1 MTYSV
6 IILMNRAVAVKSAFG
21 QMEKRG
27 GIMAHFDVDFHDKN
41 SERYMLS
48 GRIGR
53 IADDLYRKFLIVDS
67 VDTGDFM
74 FRDGQ
79 YAFSQKDEGE
89 WVPFKANKDYWGYR
103 ECYCWFKQT
112 VKIPEKFKGE
122 HVIYKLFPFCRE
134 WETTNPQFIIYIN
147 GELVQGGD
155 SNHQYVTVTPCAEG
169 GEELEIYINAYSDDW
184 EWRGE
189 MQLGA
194 RLQVFDDVAQ
204 SVYFDI
210 LTPLKVAKYKDEDSD
225 ARINILKELNSAC
238 NILNIDTDDREE
250 FRRSAIAAS
259 EYLDKN
265 LYGKFEE
272 ATAWCVGHTHIDVAW
287 LWRLRQTREKACR
300 SFATVLKLMEEY
312 PEYKFMSSQAQLYD
326 YVKRDYPELFEEIK
340 KRVKE
345 GRWEAEGGMWVEADT
360 NISSG
365 EALVRQF
372 MFGKRFF
379 RDEFGVDNKIMW
391 LPDVFGYSAAIPQLI
406 KKCGMDYFMTTK
418 ISWNEYN
425 KFPYDTFMWRG
436 IDGTEVLSHFPP
448 STQANHD
455 EHRDWQ
461 TTYNAKLRPVYVL
474 GGYQRY
480 SQKDLSKD
488 YLMTYGFGDGGGG
501 PTAEML
507 EYGRRMAKGINGCPV
522 VKQSHSYDFFV
533 DLDKK
538 VSGNKHLPTWC
549 GELYLEFH
557 RGTLTSQARN
567 KKYNRK
573 SECLYHDI
581 ETLCAIANKETGFSY
596 PKEKLRENWELILL
610 NQFHDILPGSSI
622 AQVYEDSKKDYE
634 KVLNAGCEMASEAE
648 SELISKMALKND
660 SIVVFNTT
668 GFERE
673 DVVICEIPL
682 DGEFA
687 LFDKDGNEVK
697 YQKTYDG
704 KIIFIAKVGAK
715 GYSAYTVKCCK
726 PSEFDN
732 MDASL
737 EMAETPYFTVK
748 FNGEGNIS
756 ELVHKGSGRSVAPDG
771 MTLGKVTAY
780 QDRPHNNEAW
790 DIKCFFDEVSWDFDF
805 RKAEIIEH
813 GAVRVVYKVDRTF
826 RNSTFTEYYCVYN
839 DLKRIDVDYESDW
852 KEKFVV
858 LKADYPVDVN
868 AVKATFDIQFGN
880 VERSTTTNTT
890 WEFAQFEESMH
901 KWVDLSDNGFGLSIL
916 NDCKY
921 GCDVKNGH
929 IRPTLFRCAT
939 SPNKVQDREHHSFT
953 FSIYPHAGKVCDSDV
968 VKEAYNV
975 NYPLYAVPT
984 SAHDGT
990 LPSEYSFV
998 KCNRNNVV
1006 IETVKVAEDSD
1017 DVVVRAYET
1026 WNTKTPA
1033 TLSFAGEIAEAVEC
1047 NLLEEQEEKVDF
1059 SGNTVSAVF
1068 KPFEIKTFKIRFK

>member
-204 SVYFDI
+204 NVYFDI

-250 FRRSAIAAS
+250 FRRSAIATS

-634 KVLNAGCEMASEAE
+634 KVLNVGCEMASEAE

-673 DVVICEIPL
+673 DAVICEIPL

-756 ELVHKGSGRSVAPDG
+756 ELVHKESGRSVAPDG

-998 KCNRNNVV
+998 KCDRNNVV

>member
-1 MTYSV
+1 
-6 IILMNRAVAVKSAFG
+6 
-21 QMEKRG
+21 
-27 GIMAHFDVDFHDKN
+27 MAHFDVDFHDKN

-53 IADDLYRKFLIVDS
+53 IADDLYGKFLIADS

-112 VKIPEKFKGE
+112 VIIPEKFKGE
-122 HVIYKLFPFCRE
+122 HVIYKLFPFCKE
-134 WETTNPQFIIYIN
+134 WNTINPQFIIYIN

-155 SNHQYVTVTPCAEG
+155 SNHQYVTVTSCAEG

-184 EWRGE
+184 EWQGE

-194 RLQVFDDVAQ
+194 RLQVLDDIAQ
-204 SVYFDI
+204 CTYFDI
-210 LTPLKVAKYKDEDSD
+210 ITPLKVAKYKDEDSD
-225 ARINILKELNSAC
+225 ARINILKELNRAC

-259 EYLDKN
+259 EYLGEN
-265 LYGKFEE
+265 LYGKFED

-326 YVKRDYPELFEEIK
+326 YVKQDYPEVFEQIK
-340 KRVKE
+340 QRIKE

-365 EALVRQF
+365 ESLVRQF
-372 MFGKRFF
+372 MLGKRFF

-406 KKCGMDYFMTTK
+406 KKCGMKYFMTTK

-425 KFPYDTFMWRG
+425 KFPYDTFKWRG
-436 IDGTEVLSHFPP
+436 IDGTEVLAHFPP
-448 STQANHD
+448 STQANND
-455 EHRDWQ
+455 ERRDWQ

-474 GGYQRY
+474 GGYKRY

-501 PTAEML
+501 PTPEML
-507 EYGRRMAKGINGCPV
+507 EYGRRMAKGIDGCPV
-522 VKQSHSYDFFV
+522 VKQTHSYDFFV

-538 VSGNKHLPTWC
+538 VSGNKYLPTWC

-596 PKEKLRENWELILL
+596 PKERLLENWKLILL

-622 AQVYEDSKKDYE
+622 AQVYEDSKEDYE

-648 SELISKMALKND
+648 SALVSQISLKND

-668 GFERE
+668 GFDRK
-673 DVVICEIPL
+673 DAVVCEIPS

-687 LFDKDGNEVK
+687 LFDKDGNEVR

-704 KIIFIAKVGAK
+704 KIIFIAQVGAK
-715 GYSAYTVKCCK
+715 GYSSYTVKNHA
-726 PSEFDN
+726 PTLFDS
-732 MDASL
+732 MIATV
-737 EMAETPYFTVK
+737 EKVETPFFTVK
-748 FNGEGNIS
+748 FNGEGNIG
-756 ELVHKGSGRSVAPDG
+756 ELIHKETGRSVSPDG
-771 MTLGKVTAY
+771 LPLGKVTAY

-805 RKAEIIEH
+805 RNAEIIER

-826 RNSTFTEYYCVYN
+826 RNSTFTEYYCIYN
-839 DLKRIDVDYESDW
+839 DLQRIDVDYESDW

-939 SPNKVQDREHHSFT
+939 RPNNVQDREHHSFT
-953 FSIYPHAGKVCDSDV
+953 FSIYPHAGRVCDSDV
-968 VKEAYNV
+968 IKEAYNV
-975 NYPLYAVPT
+975 NYPLYAIPA
-984 SAHDGT
+984 SAHEGA

-998 KCNRNNVV
+998 SCDKNNVV
-1006 IETVKVAEDSD
+1006 IETVKIAEDSD
-1017 DVVVRAYET
+1017 EIVVRAYET
-1026 WNTKTPA
+1026 WNSKTAA
-1033 TLSFAGEIAEAVEC
+1033 TLSFAGDIDAAVET
-1047 NLLEEQEEKVDF
+1047 NLLEEREEEVSFK
-1059 SGNTVSAVF
+1059 GNKIFALF
-1068 KPFEIKTFKIRFK
+1068 KPFEIKTFKIKFK

>member
-1 MTYSV
+1 
-6 IILMNRAVAVKSAFG
+6 
-21 QMEKRG
+21 
-27 GIMAHFDVDFHDKN
+27 MAHFDVDFHDKN

-53 IADDLYRKFLIVDS
+53 IANDLYRKFLIVDS

-79 YAFSQKDEGE
+79 YTFSQKDEGE
-89 WVPFKANKDYWGYR
+89 WLPFKANKDYWGYR

-134 WETTNPQFIIYIN
+134 WETINPQFIIYIN
-147 GELVQGGD
+147 GKLVQGGD

-581 ETLCAIANKETGFSY
+581 ETLSAIANKETGFSY

-622 AQVYEDSKKDYE
+622 AQVYEDSKDDYE
-634 KVLNAGCEMASEAE
+634 KVLNAGCEMAGEAE

-673 DVVICEIPL
+673 DAVVCEIPL

-726 PSEFDN
+726 PSAFDN

-756 ELVHKGSGRSVAPDG
+756 ELVHKESGRSVAPDG

-805 RKAEIIEH
+805 QKAEIIEH

-939 SPNKVQDREHHSFT
+939 SPNNVQDREHHSFT
-953 FSIYPHAGKVCDSDV
+953 FSIYPHTGKVCDSDV

-984 SAHDGT
+984 SAHNGT

-998 KCNRNNVV
+998 NCDRNNVV

-1068 KPFEIKTFKIRFK
+1068 KPFEIKTFKIKFK